1 MSGSQSE
8 GHGLSCPIGRD
19 APGEGS
25 TPLYAPLE
33 KQRKINGLQFHTGL
47 RKAARSIDR
56 TAFALYTIVIF
67 DMSNK
72 NPTIPAVD
80 NRVAVLRAINKMFII
95 CQFGDF
101 YYVFTAQFLGYF
113 PAPAV
118 SPFTKN
124 FRKRGYVTRTG
135 TIMITASAI
144 LYDSVGIRV
153 AIAPEILSF
162 VARNVA
168 LFSRL

>member
-1 MSGSQSE
+1 MTTKGNAASKKVSQLLNIIAYGAQGNNFLIYQQIS
-8 GHGLSCPIGRD
+8 
-19 APGEGS
+19 
-25 TPLYAPLE
+25 
-33 KQRKINGLQFHTGL
+33 
-47 RKAARSIDR
+47 
-56 TAFALYTIVIF
+56 
-67 DMSNK
+67 
-72 NPTIPAVD
+72 
-80 NRVAVLRAINKMFII
+80 VLRAINRMFII

-101 YYVFTAQFLGYF
+101 YSFFNAHFFGYF